1 MLAIFLAP
9 FSGGMKINKAEA
21 QNTTGADTT
30 EIKKLTGGEYVT
42 ISVPDKGIGYASAI
56 FDVKIIKTPGT
67 ISSYILDTSIIR
79 VFNDSTLTKAEEEAQ
94 IVSTEEYVTTTISSE
109 SERTI
114 EICFGADQTDKHPKC
129 DSTLLTKNTSYK
141 LKVKF
146 YRSDNKQEFVAYYQ
160 TFRTGDEKTSGAST
174 GNTQSYYNV
183 AGDFGC
189 SLNPLSPDLGGCI
202 LEILYLLWQ
211 ASAWVATLAGG
222 FLDFFV
228 YYSTDSASY
237 TNTFVSQ
244 GWGAVRDIAN
254 ILFII
259 SLLYVAIKTILGLNV
274 TDNKK
279 IVGAVIVIALIIN
292 FSLFTTKVVIDA
304 SNILAKVFYNNI
316 TSTKEGTTDA
326 ATGNAG
332 EKSISVGL
340 VDKFNPQ
347 NIVMD
352 AYNTGLGLG
361 YAIFIILL
369 LMAIT
374 LYTAYIFFSVAIL
387 FAARVVSLWIS
398 MIFSPLAFVSYAV
411 PFEIPEFGHKEWWD
425 NLLKNAFLAPI
436 FVFMLYIIVLFAK
449 FLTTIA
455 EYTSDPSISSTTN
468 ALRRLMTITI
478 PFIILM
484 MLLRMA
490 KDIAVK
496 YSGEL
501 GAALMKGAQ
510 MVGGLALGAAT
521 GGAAMAARGTVGKL
535 GTKLASSEWAIK
547 RAKEGK
553 MGAMILGST
562 LGRASF
568 DARGI
573 KIAGKGLADTG
584 LTNVGK
590 AKEGGFEKKMEDQ
603 EMKRRQRAADLD
615 KIVERSKAK
624 KDLNKVED
632 DHQNL
637 LMKNGNAFK
646 IEQIDKKI
654 EAANKASSSAQ
665 AALRGETKGTP
676 AYDEAQ
682 KAVKAAA
689 SRVLDLQGERG
700 AIKNATMFITSDGKI
715 IDHREN
721 TFDGNLSENAIAG
734 IAKTSAKAL
743 AASIANPGNVD
754 LANASTIAD
763 AANYAAIATQ
773 SATAAVANPAN
784 AALAATAAADQ
795 ALAATAER
803 AVAALAAANPANAD
817 LAKAATAAAN
827 ALAKTTNGLTG
838 RSINNFEDDIIPGAK
853 HHLENEKR
861 GVRGG
866 YINQIKERKFAN
878 LMFNPGYSG
887 YADDEAIHKIRMETK
902 LDSGAKGH

>member
-1 MLAIFLAP
+1 MNKSWIKKGIVGIIMLAIFLAP

-510 MVGGLALGAAT
+510 MVGGVALGAAT
-521 GGAAMAARGTVGKL
+521 GGAAMLGTGLVGGLANKALSSKGLQAAAKEETGIKGKL
-535 GTKLASSEWAIK
+535 ARMTLRSADYGTKASFDVRKVAGVGALAKAGGINLEAAKGIGLGSKEGGYEKRRKDKEEKRQK
-547 RAKEGK
+547 RAKGLEVREDEGLK
-553 MGAMILGST
+553 QNLNAVERDLQD
-562 LGRASF
+562 LL
-568 DARGI
+568 
-573 KIAGKGLADTG
+573 K
-584 LTNVGK
+584 TNSHK
-590 AKEGGFEKKMEDQ
+590 LEE
-603 EMKRRQRAADLD
+603 LD
-615 KIVERSKAK
+615 KRINVARQNAN
-624 KDLNKVED
+624 DLNSKETTDPIKV
-632 DHQNL
+632 
-637 LMKNGNAFK
+637 
-646 IEQIDKKI
+646 
-654 EAANKASSSAQ
+654 AARKTAI
-665 AALRGETKGTP
+665 T
-676 AYDEAQ
+676 
-682 KAVKAAA
+682 AA
-689 SRVLDLQGERG
+689 S
-700 AIKNATMFITSDGKI
+700 
-715 IDHREN
+715 
-721 TFDGNLSENAIAG
+721 
-734 IAKTSAKAL
+734 AL
-743 AASIANPGNVD
+743 AANDPTKA
-754 LANASTIAD
+754 
-763 AANYAAIATQ
+763 
-773 SATAAVANPAN
+773 
-784 AALAATAAADQ
+784 
-795 ALAATAER
+795 
-803 AVAALAAANPANAD
+803 AALAAATAMDVEDSAKVAAKKDANDKLAELKAHKDAIKKAQNFTPTALTATPGQPAGTTIAYSTTNRVNNRSIED
-817 LAKAATAAAN
+817 LENQAIPDAHKAIEDENRTRKGAYANRIENKIFWGKTNKAA
-827 ALAKTTNGLTG
+827 
-838 RSINNFEDDIIPGAK
+838 S
-853 HHLENEKR
+853 
-861 GVRGG
+861 
-866 YINQIKERKFAN
+866 
-878 LMFNPGYSG
+878 
-887 YADDEAIHKIRMETK
+887 HKIRMETK
-902 LDSGAKGH
+902 LDSGTKT